1 VTSALGRD
9 IAAGARPAGT
19 ALPTEDEACLKF
31 GVSRSVVREAVRQLA
46 SKGMLTTHR
55 RGGTRVTDRRF
66 WNFLDADILSWTQ
79 EVGGIGDF
87 LDKLFEL
94 RMALEPTAAA
104 LTARLPNRDAATELR
119 GAYEAMVRA
128 KVDFDAWVD
137 ADLRFH
143 QAIYLGTG
151 NELFWPVGQL
161 FADALRA
168 SFRVSSSNL
177 HHQHC
182 LPEHEAVL
190 LAIEQKN
197 PNGARRATEILLH
210 GAEQDIEAVLRS
222 ARLSKAPD
230 TSRLEKHKSVTGRL
244 SDAGSGVD
252 ESGRRSAA
260 YLNMPAP
267 RRRRIGPQ

>member
-1 VTSALGRD
+1 
-9 IAAGARPAGT
+9 
-19 ALPTEDEACLKF
+19 
-31 GVSRSVVREAVRQLA
+31 
-46 SKGMLTTHR
+46 
-55 RGGTRVTDRRF
+55 
-66 WNFLDADILSWTQ
+66 
-79 EVGGIGDF
+79 VGGIGDF

-94 RMALEPTAAA
+94 RMSLEPTAAA
-104 LTARLPNRDAATELR
+104 LTARLSNRDAAIELR
-119 GAYEAMVRA
+119 SAYEAMVRA

-161 FADALRA
+161 FAGALRA

-197 PNGARRATEILLH
+197 PDEARRATEILLR

-222 ARLSKAPD
+222 ARPSNAPD
-230 TSRLEKHKSVTGRL
+230 TSRLEKHKSATVRL
-244 SDAGSGVD
+244 PVAGSGVD
-252 ESGRRSAA
+252 GTGRRSAPR
-260 YLNMPAP
+260 LNVPAP
-267 RRRRIGPQ
+267 RGRNTSPT

>member
-1 VTSALGRD
+1 
-9 IAAGARPAGT
+9 
-19 ALPTEDEACLKF
+19 
-31 GVSRSVVREAVRQLA
+31 
-46 SKGMLTTHR
+46 
-55 RGGTRVTDRRF
+55 VTDRRF

-87 LDKLFEL
+87 LDKLFAL

-104 LTARLPNRDAATELR
+104 LTARLSNRDAATELR
-119 GAYEAMVRA
+119 SAYEAMVRA
-128 KVDFDAWVD
+128 EVDFDAWVD

-161 FADALRA
+161 FAGALRA

-190 LAIEQKN
+190 LAIERKR
-197 PNGARRATEILLH
+197 PDEARRATEILLH

-222 ARLSKAPD
+222 GQPTNAQ
-230 TSRLEKHKSVTGRL
+230 
-244 SDAGSGVD
+244 DALLAQRHDSAIVRSPTAGIRAHADSP
-252 ESGRRSAA
+252 ES
-260 YLNMPAP
+260 NVPP
-267 RRRRIGPQ
+267 RR